1 MIQRMCST
9 KWDMHHKLCVNSR
22 IFHGQSFINI
32 FSKSILWYNVV
43 ILTIVSRNLA
53 NILETLELYTHLST
67 NLSNCP
73 YCVTFINHKQKIRY
87 FGIIWQS
94 GRPEFVLDPIFLQK
108 VWNYLVLCI
117 IVSKCWNKSKDH
129 KKYFD
134 TCLVMSYTGGRRKHG
149 RKSCWVRT

>member
-9 KWDMHHKLCVNSR
+9 KWDMHHKLCDNSR

-32 FSKSILWYNVV
+32 LSKSILWYNVV

-53 NILETLELYTHLST
+53 IILEILELYTHLST

-94 GRPEFVLDPIFLQK
+94 GRPEFVLDLIFF
-108 VWNYLVLCI
+108 Y
-117 IVSKCWNKSKDH
+117 
-129 KKYFD
+129 KKYEITWFYVSLLANAEINLK
-134 TCLVMSYTGGRRKHG
+134 TTRNTLILA
-149 RKSCWVRT
+149 

>member
-1 MIQRMCST
+1 MIFMWKVSTLVTWSKNKPKRSEHYLVIWSKECST

-53 NILETLELYTHLST
+53 IILEILELYTHLST

-87 FGIIWQS
+87 FGIIWQPV
-94 GRPEFVLDPIFLQK
+94 RPEFVLDPNLFTKTMKLLGSM
-108 VWNYLVLCI
+108 Y
-117 IVSKCWNKSKDH
+117 H
-129 KKYFD
+129 
-134 TCLVMSYTGGRRKHG
+134 R
-149 RKSCWVRT
+149 

>member
-43 ILTIVSRNLA
+43 IVTIVSRNLA
-53 NILETLELYTHLST
+53 IILEILELYTHLST

-94 GRPEFVLDPIFLQK
+94 GRPEFVLHPILFT
-108 VWNYLVLCI
+108 
-117 IVSKCWNKSKDH
+117 KCMKLLGSIYRNKSKDH